1 MSGGP
6 ASSMPAREDR
16 LGVALSLACAAHC
29 VAVPLPAAGIGWLLA
44 GSAEALLVAASLVL
58 AAGSLC
64 WGVRVHGR
72 WGVLLPLW
80 VALAMIVT
88 GRLLAHEPYELLL
101 VVTGAMLL
109 TASHL
114 LNRHLCRT
122 CATCPDEE
130 RERRKGVNDCT
141 VGVGRGVG
149 RAQISIKVF
158 HSDNNVD

>member
-6 ASSMPAREDR
+6 QSMPVRVDR

-29 VAVPLPAAGIGWLLA
+29 MAVPLLTTVLPAVGIGWLLG

-58 AAGSLC
+58 ASGSLC

-72 WGVLLPLW
+72 WGVLLPLGA
-80 VALAMIVT
+80 ALALIVT
-88 GRLLAHEPYELLL
+88 GRLLVAEPYELLL
-101 VVTGAMLL
+101 VVPGAMLL

-122 CATCPDEE
+122 CATYPDDG
-130 RERRKGVNDCT
+130 RERAHGHERSH
-141 VGVGRGVG
+141 R
-149 RAQISIKVF
+149 RRW
-158 HSDNNVD
+158 

>member
-1 MSGGP
+1 MSGGSAP
-6 ASSMPAREDR
+6 SMPARVDR
-16 LGVALSLACAAHC
+16 LGVALSLTCAAHC
-29 VAVPLPAAGIGWLLA
+29 LAVPLLTAVLPAAGIGWFLG

-72 WGVLLPLW
+72 WGVLLPFGA
-80 VALAMIVT
+80 ALALIVT
-88 GRLLAHEPYELLL
+88 GRLRADEPYELLL

-109 TASHL
+109 TAGHL

-130 RERRKGVNDCT
+130 REKAQGNARSHRR
-141 VGVGRGVG
+141 RW
-149 RAQISIKVF
+149 
-158 HSDNNVD
+158 